1 MSQTGEMMNCLVN
14 LRDVGGI
21 PTASGAVTRHNVL
34 YRADAP
40 YAGDETPDAV
50 GEWPPSLVV
59 DLRQPAELNGKPHP
73 LSESCA
79 VRSVPLIEDVHEGPT
94 VAGDDGSRHE
104 LTVLYEGMLND
115 APKKLV
121 EVFRLVL
128 ETDGPVLIHCAAGKD
143 RTGVSTAML
152 LSAAGVRSDA
162 IVADYVRTDR
172 NMLRVLQRLDAAPE
186 MPPGVD
192 EEAVLELI
200 STPTEAIETVLERFD
215 SYPDGAAGWLRE
227 HGATDAEL
235 SRWQERSTVEVTGPE
250 VAWE

>member
-1 MSQTGEMMNCLVN
+1 MNRLVN

-21 PTASGAVTRHNVL
+21 PTGAGAVTRHGVL

-40 YAGDETPDAV
+40 YEADEAPDEV
-50 GEWPPSLVV
+50 EEWPPSVVV

-73 LSESCA
+73 LAESCA
-79 VRSVPLIEDVHEGPT
+79 VHSVPLIEDVHEGPT
-94 VAGDDGSRHE
+94 VAEDDGTRHE

-128 ETDGPVLIHCAAGKD
+128 EADGPGLIHCAAGKD

-152 LSAAGVRSDA
+152 LSAAGARSDA
-162 IVADYVRTDR
+162 IVADYARTDR
-172 NMLRVLQRLDAAPE
+172 NMFRVLQRLDAAPE
-186 MPPGVD
+186 LPPGVD

-200 STPTEAIETVLERFD
+200 STPTEAIEAVLEHFEA
-215 SYPDGAAGWLRE
+215 YPDGAAGWLRE
-227 HGATDAEL
+227 HGVTDAEL
-235 SRWQERSTVEVTGPE
+235 SRWQERFTTEATDQEAS
-250 VAWE
+250 WE